1 MMMDPT
7 YWLGQIIRRLKKSST
22 LRLAS
27 TAHPQ
32 SFKEKSETDTIKQES
47 ERNRLTDDNVLKAMA
62 DFEMRLDENADLERF
77 LTQCT
82 GGPFG
87 EFRDFGDGGLSSGVA
102 PELLDVLFRPCA
114 ALPAPI

>member
-7 YWLGQIIRRLKKSST
+7 YCLGQIIRRLKKSSA
-22 LRLAS
+22 LRG